1 LNIWLTAAVALLPG
15 LAAAGWM
22 VALSDLGNRLVALE
36 LGTTIA
42 VFALMLL
49 SVGYD
54 QPSFIDLGLTL
65 VLLSFPGSLA
75 YAHFL
80 ERWI

>member
-1 LNIWLTAAVALLPG
+1 MNVWLTGAVALLPA
-15 LAAAGWM
+15 LTAAGWM
-22 VALSDLGNRLVALE
+22 AAMADLEDRLVALE
-36 LGTTIA
+36 LATTLV
-42 VFALMLL
+42 VFMLMLL

-54 QPSFIDLGLTL
+54 QSSFIDLGLTL
-65 VLLSFPGSLA
+65 VLLSFPGALA